1 MEQEIERIL
10 RDTIGA
16 LRGAKALGLRLVPKA
31 HIERIKSIEKEIRQL
46 RGRKKMAHAS
56 VECADLT
63 QLEQMVR
70 SCNLCPLS
78 KTRKNPVF
86 GEGARNPIL
95 MLIGEAPGREEDIKA
110 RPFVGR
116 SGELLT
122 KMLRAINLERS
133 EVFITSVVKCR
144 PPKNRTPKKEEI
156 ETCLPYLLRQIELLD
171 PKLILCLG
179 GTAAKALLDTESPLS
194 KLRGHFH
201 DYQGRRLLVTYH
213 PAYLLRFGGS
223 RLLDLKRQA
232 WHDLQLIQQEYEKIK
247 KGKEN

>member
-10 RDTIGA
+10 KDTIDA
-16 LRGAKALGLRLVPKA
+16 LRGAKALGLRIVPKD
-31 HIERIKSIEKEIRQL
+31 HIERIRSIEEKIKQL
-46 RGRKKMAHAS
+46 RGREKMAHPS
-56 VECADLT
+56 VECADLI

-86 GEGARNPIL
+86 GEGTINPIL

-133 EVFITSVVKCR
+133 EVFITSVIKCR
-144 PPKNRTPKKEEI
+144 PPRNRTPRKEEI

-179 GTAAKALLDTESPLS
+179 ATAAKALLDTESPLS

-201 DYQGRRLLVTYH
+201 DYHGRRLLVTYH

-232 WHDLQLIQQEYEKIK
+232 WHDLQMIQKEYDKIK
-247 KGKEN
+247 KDTEN